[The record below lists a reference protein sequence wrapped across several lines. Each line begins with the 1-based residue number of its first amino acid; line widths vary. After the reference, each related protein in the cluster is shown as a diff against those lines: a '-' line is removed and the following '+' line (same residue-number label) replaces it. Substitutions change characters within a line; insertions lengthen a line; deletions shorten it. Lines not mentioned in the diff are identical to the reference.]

1 MRILTFL
8 YCKLLH
14 LMENVQNRARILHFR
29 LIGVTIGKQC
39 RVHAG
44 VRIAGNVHIGDN
56 VRIGSYTYI
65 NTYTSGAIHIG
76 NDVLIGSLSHIVSG
90 HARVEI
96 GDHCIFAPGVYISD
110 SFHDT
115 EHVDILT
122 KHSTIISQAVTIGKN
137 VWLGVDVVVLKGAT
151 IGEGSVI
158 GAKALV
164 NRFIGDYSIAIGIPA
179 EVIKI
184 RK

>member
-14 LMENVQNRARILHFR
+14 LMENVQNRARTLHFR

-39 RVHAG
+39 RIHPG
-44 VRIAGNVHIGDN
+44 VRIAGNV
-56 VRIGSYTYI
+56 
-65 NTYTSGAIHIG
+65 HIG
-76 NDVLIGSLSHIVSG
+76 NDVLIGSLSDIVSG

-96 GDHCIFAPGVYISD
+96 GDHCIFAPDVYISD
-110 SFHDT
+110 SSHDT

-122 KHSTIISQAVTIGKN
+122 KHSPIISQAVTIGKN
-137 VWLGVDVVVLKGAT
+137 VWLGVDMAVLKGTT

-164 NRFIGDYSIAIGIPA
+164 NRFIGDYSVTIGIPA
-179 EVIKI
+179 EVIKN